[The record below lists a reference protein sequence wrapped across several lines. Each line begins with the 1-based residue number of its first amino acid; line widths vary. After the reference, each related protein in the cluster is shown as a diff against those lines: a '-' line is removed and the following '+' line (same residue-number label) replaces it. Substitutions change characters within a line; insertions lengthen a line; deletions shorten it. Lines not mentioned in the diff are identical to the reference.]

1 MEARQIQKDAKILL
15 TDLSAGKDEE
25 RGLTRFSGMLAAAFS
40 SYGLIKLSMN
50 YFTLCEMVQEERAED
65 QNEADADYRKVQSG
79 IRSLLSDD
87 PGKDIDNIRS
97 FRDEITSR
105 MKVLTAYTDFFEL
118 HEYILNRKEAGLFGQ
133 IQKVSPEELAE
144 EAFQYVFSDGDKMVI
159 NTRIQSVVEQL
170 PVRMTTQRFYDIL
183 SEAIAIYKGGEM
195 QSARDFMESLR
206 DAALLSVPEGYDS
219 LYPDLK
225 QSRELFDAVTYKD
238 LGKEEYQ
245 ALVRELEQVT
255 KRIEALATKDLLL
268 QEILNDILLVQL
280 TAPIADPDHM
290 DDKSRIAKA
299 VLEQILTEDDIT
311 DPAEDFDRWFLELEG
326 AQEAAYETLLLTE
339 VNLES
344 YADLLPEEDAKALR
358 TADILVSSSSLFMDL
373 DKVGVHVVE
382 EKAEEAKI
390 EEMKKVLFEDFDAA
404 FSGLPREEKRSR
416 MAKVLSMV
424 PVFFN
429 TRDEIKEYFLYA
441 LENCRDDSELTAVS
455 HIIRSMIQG

>member
-25 RGLTRFSGMLAAAFS
+25 QGLTRFSGMLAAAFS

-144 EAFQYVFSDGDKMVI
+144 EAYQYVFSDGDKMVI

-183 SEAIAIYKGGEM
+183 SEAIAIYKGGEI

-206 DAALLSVPEGYDS
+206 DAALLSVPVGYDS

-225 QSRELFDAVTYKD
+225 QPKGSKLWPQKTCCFR
-238 LGKEEYQ
+238 
-245 ALVRELEQVT
+245 
-255 KRIEALATKDLLL
+255 
-268 QEILNDILLVQL
+268 
-280 TAPIADPDHM
+280 
-290 DDKSRIAKA
+290 
-299 VLEQILTEDDIT
+299 
-311 DPAEDFDRWFLELEG
+311 
-326 AQEAAYETLLLTE
+326 
-339 VNLES
+339 
-344 YADLLPEEDAKALR
+344 
-358 TADILVSSSSLFMDL
+358 
-373 DKVGVHVVE
+373 
-382 EKAEEAKI
+382 
-390 EEMKKVLFEDFDAA
+390 
-404 FSGLPREEKRSR
+404 RS
-416 MAKVLSMV
+416 
-424 PVFFN
+424 
-429 TRDEIKEYFLYA
+429 
-441 LENCRDDSELTAVS
+441 
-455 HIIRSMIQG
+455 